1 MPYYGDHRHFHRAA
15 MRPINKPDE
24 LDKLNG
30 RKHAFDCS
38 RSSLGDRQFDVQI
51 FNDYN
56 RMAILIE
63 NLQGGFSLEIGRL
76 FLRLGLFKLDMKGTP
91 LYSRLSHLVQ
101 SLKFRV

>member
-1 MPYYGDHRHFHRAA
+1 
-15 MRPINKPDE
+15 
-24 LDKLNG
+24 
-30 RKHAFDCS
+30 
-38 RSSLGDRQFDVQI
+38 
-51 FNDYN
+51 
-56 RMAILIE
+56 MAILIE